1 MLAEITFV
9 LCSLIFVGF
18 SFFITEPR
26 DWLGRTSPKYFFCV
40 EWDVKPY
47 SVQLKK
53 PRRGQRMFRPFGPTT
68 STLVGTSRIG
78 CTEGFMKRYGVLPSV
93 CPSVGVRLLLWAR
106 RAGDIDRLVQQ
117 RRANAGSA
125 ALSAY
130 VGS

>member
-1 MLAEITFV
+1 MFSYFCWVQFFHYRAKRLAGKNVSEILF
-9 LCSLIFVGF
+9 LCRVG
-18 SFFITEPR
+18 R
-26 DWLGRTSPKYFFCV
+26 
-40 EWDVKPY
+40 KPY

-68 STLVGTSRIG
+68 STLVGTARIG

-93 CPSVGVRLLLWAR
+93 CPSVGVRLLLWAS